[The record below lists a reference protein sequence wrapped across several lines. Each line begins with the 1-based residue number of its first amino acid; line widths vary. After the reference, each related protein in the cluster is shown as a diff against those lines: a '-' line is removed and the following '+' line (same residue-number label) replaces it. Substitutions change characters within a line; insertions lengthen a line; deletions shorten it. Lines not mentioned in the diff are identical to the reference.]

1 MKTIFLSHSSK
12 DISISRELYELLRQ
26 FIIDENLEKEYD
38 VFYSPESLKENK
50 EHRRGYRNAIYNAM
64 SRSFSLIVLWTP
76 NSTTNKWVNYEVG
89 LANAINKMIE
99 EKILRG
105 KTPIE
110 IVSVRTDITEHSAIL
125 SNNQQV
131 LSLSVQKDIIIMLKD
146 AFDIEYEIIEKWAK
160 KNKPLIKSL
169 ITTASQKCVYFVGG
183 NKDDKISGW
192 DGERVESFVTQT
204 VESLIDEG
212 FALASFPEVPNI
224 GLKVAEIASKRH
236 ANYEIAG
243 LYKFD
248 ASLTEQIKSWGCNL
262 DEWNRKIVEFRK
274 VYLRNKHCM
283 VIIGGSENTK
293 EECEVA
299 LDNGIQLFP
308 IPCFGGYGKALFN
321 HLKENGMLANFEHP
335 CMNCDETKWSKNC
348 LKVNK
353 FIERFKKYKKHFD

>member
-99 EKILRG
+99 EKILRE

-110 IVSVRTDITEHSAIL
+110 IVSVRPDITEHSAIL

-212 FALASFPEVPNI
+212 FALHHFQ
-224 GLKVAEIASKRH
+224 K
-236 ANYEIAG
+236 
-243 LYKFD
+243 
-248 ASLTEQIKSWGCNL
+248 
-262 DEWNRKIVEFRK
+262 
-274 VYLRNKHCM
+274 
-283 VIIGGSENTK
+283 
-293 EECEVA
+293 
-299 LDNGIQLFP
+299 
-308 IPCFGGYGKALFN
+308 
-321 HLKENGMLANFEHP
+321 
-335 CMNCDETKWSKNC
+335 C
-348 LKVNK
+348 L
-353 FIERFKKYKKHFD
+353 ISD